1 MELPS
6 LDALALVST
15 GASPKPQL
23 DDAWN
28 AGFTGSY
35 FWALTSSPTSSG
47 SSATNTTHIQARMIE
62 GALEDPATGSAAC
75 ALACHLALQKGKSRE
90 QRFEICQGVEMG
102 RKSDIGVRVTLTE
115 ALDAVEK
122 VVLSGAAVQVME
134 GTVEC

>member
-1 MELPS
+1 MEVPS

-15 GASPKPQL
+15 GSSPTPQL

-28 AGFTGSY
+28 TGFTGSY
-35 FWALTSSPTSSG
+35 YWFLTSTPTSD
-47 SSATNTTHIQARMIE
+47 TTSIQARMIE

-75 ALACHLALQKGKSRE
+75 ALACHLALQPRHQKQKSRE

-115 ALDAVEK
+115 GLDAVEK

>member
-35 FWALTSSPTSSG
+35 FWTLTSSPTSG
-47 SSATNTTHIQARMIE
+47 SSSTTSIQARMIE

-122 VVLSGAAVQVME
+122 VLLSGAAVQVME